1 MANNKENITAIVN
14 VLSVAKRASITEIAN
29 KANMPYA
36 IAQVTVHSNMSD
48 QSCRQDQGACLLNSF

>member
-1 MANNKENITAIVN
+1 MDSYGKQQGNITAIVN

-36 IAQVTVHSNMSD
+36 IAQVTK
-48 QSCRQDQGACLLNSF
+48 